1 MSNFLMMLA
10 GLFTNTCHEANQGF
24 KDSRGAGSSVSQPC
38 KNENVLQS
46 SHGSSAQLYQAKA
59 KVDVKQRVE
68 GLDKVYKATGMT
80 HRIHAGEIVIW
91 MRYPTPDGV
100 ARALDFM
107 GIVDESVQLFEI

>member
-24 KDSRGAGSSVSQPC
+24 KDSWGAGSSVSQPC

-68 GLDKVYKATGMT
+68 GLDKSLQG
-80 HRIHAGEIVIW
+80 HRNDSQNPCRRNSHLDAL
-91 MRYPTPDGV
+91 PD
-100 ARALDFM
+100 
-107 GIVDESVQLFEI
+107 S